1 MFVLYYKP
9 YFNIT
14 VKCSLFDLDFTV
26 RERKKKNFNFLETQN
41 VFILIERNVTH
52 NTNNKEALSLQAPA
66 EEVIWA
72 LRIT

>member
-1 MFVLYYKP
+1 MF
-9 YFNIT
+9 FIRFGFH
-14 VKCSLFDLDFTV
+14 S
-26 RERKKKNFNFLETQN
+26 ERKKKKRNFNFLETQN
-41 VFILIERNVTH
+41 VFTCILIERNVTH

>member
-1 MFVLYYKP
+1 MF
-9 YFNIT
+9 FIRFGFH
-14 VKCSLFDLDFTV
+14 S
-26 RERKKKNFNFLETQN
+26 ERKKKKRNFNFLEPQN

>member
-1 MFVLYYKP
+1 MF
-9 YFNIT
+9 FIRFGFH
-14 VKCSLFDLDFTV
+14 S
-26 RERKKKNFNFLETQN
+26 ERKKKNRNFNFLETQN

>member
-1 MFVLYYKP
+1 MF
-9 YFNIT
+9 FIRFGFH
-14 VKCSLFDLDFTV
+14 S
-26 RERKKKNFNFLETQN
+26 ERKKKKRNFNFLETQN

-52 NTNNKEALSLQAPA
+52 NTNKEALSLQAPA

>member
-1 MFVLYYKP
+1 MFVIYYKP

-26 RERKKKNFNFLETQN
+26 RENFNFLETQN

-52 NTNNKEALSLQAPA
+52 NTNNTEALSLQAPA

-72 LRIT
+72 LRLT

>member
-1 MFVLYYKP
+1 MF
-9 YFNIT
+9 FIRFGFH
-14 VKCSLFDLDFTV
+14 S
-26 RERKKKNFNFLETQN
+26 ERKKKKRNFNFLETQN

-52 NTNNKEALSLQAPA
+52 NTNNKEGLSLQAPA

>member
-1 MFVLYYKP
+1 MF
-9 YFNIT
+9 FIRFGFH
-14 VKCSLFDLDFTV
+14 S
-26 RERKKKNFNFLETQN
+26 ERKKKKRNCNFLETQN

>member
-1 MFVLYYKP
+1 MF
-9 YFNIT
+9 FIRFGFH
-14 VKCSLFDLDFTV
+14 S
-26 RERKKKNFNFLETQN
+26 ERKKKKRNFNFLETQN

-52 NTNNKEALSLQAPA
+52 NTNNKEALSLQVPA

>member
-1 MFVLYYKP
+1 MF
-9 YFNIT
+9 FIRFGFH
-14 VKCSLFDLDFTV
+14 S
-26 RERKKKNFNFLETQN
+26 ERKKKKRNFNFLKTQN

>member
-1 MFVLYYKP
+1 MF
-9 YFNIT
+9 FIRFGFH
-14 VKCSLFDLDFTV
+14 S
-26 RERKKKNFNFLETQN
+26 ERKKKKRNFNFFETQN

>member
-1 MFVLYYKP
+1 MFVIYYKP

-26 RERKKKNFNFLETQN
+26 RERKKKIFNFLETQN

-52 NTNNKEALSLQAPA
+52 NTNNTEALSLQAPA